1 MLRKQS
7 SESDPA
13 DWLYLAT
20 DRLKAADIIWAAE
33 GTTPSGLELLQEA
46 AERYLK
52 GYLIAKGWQ
61 LQKTHDL
68 VVLLKA
74 AIGYEP
80 GFSQF
85 RTLADDLTQEFFSQ
99 HYPGGD
105 WTDLGADYE
114 TYRRELGRM
123 IDLIQQS
130 LPQFFPPPPPAN

>member
-13 DWLYLAT
+13 DWFYLAS
-20 DRLKAADIIWAAE
+20 DRLKAADVLWAAE
-33 GTTPSGLELLQEA
+33 GSTPTGLELLQEA

-52 GYLIAKGWQ
+52 GYLVAKGWK
-61 LQKTHDL
+61 LKKTHDL
-68 VVLLKA
+68 VVLLKDSIA
-74 AIGYEP
+74 YDSN
-80 GFSQF
+80 FSQF

-114 TYRRELGRM
+114 THRRELGQLVE
-123 IDLIQQS
+123 LIQQS
-130 LPQFFPPPPPAN
+130 LPQFFPAPPTN